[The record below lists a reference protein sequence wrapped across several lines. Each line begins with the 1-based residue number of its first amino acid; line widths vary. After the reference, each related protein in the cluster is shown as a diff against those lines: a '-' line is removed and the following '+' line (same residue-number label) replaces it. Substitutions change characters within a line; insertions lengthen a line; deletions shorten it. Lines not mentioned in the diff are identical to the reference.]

1 MARKREGKHDEVML
15 IPFLDILCSLIG
27 VLILIIVVVC
37 VAQTQKIKGRT
48 KEDLALAQQ
57 YQSLLSQQKEQ
68 QRAAEELQRKIAEAE
83 RRLLERSAQGRQ
95 RQQELLAKQQ
105 KLVELRKRLAL
116 AGEAERTRQEQATR
130 LQKAVEDLLA
140 QIETLTRE
148 QPRQQ
153 AELDRLKQELAARQK
168 KPDAKPPSVVVQPA
182 GSGSGGGRAL
192 YFVEAAGSGIVLYKG
207 KTERVRV
214 AQAAVGE
221 DRDYNAF
228 LQSVKDAGGASLIF
242 LVRRDGWSTYQRAAG
257 WAEQSFG
264 LVTGKLPIPGDGPID
279 LSSFDPR

>member
-37 VAQTQKIKGRT
+37 VAQTQKLRGRT
-48 KEDLALAQQ
+48 REDLALAQQ
-57 YQSLLSQQKEQ
+57 HQSLLAQQEA
-68 QRAAEELQRKIAEAE
+68 QRQAAAELQRKIAEAE

-95 RQQELLAKQQ
+95 QQQELLARQQ

-116 AGEAERTRQEQATR
+116 AGPSAQAQQEQAAR

-148 QPRQQ
+148 QPTVQ

-168 KPDAKPPSVVVQPA
+168 KPDAKPPSVVVRP
-182 GSGSGGGRAL
+182 SGTGAGGGRAL
-192 YFVEAAGSGIVLYKG
+192 YFVEAAGSGLVLYKG
-207 KTERVRV
+207 KTERVRI

-228 LQSVKDAGGASLIF
+228 LQSVKDAAGASLIF
-242 LVRRDGWSTYQRAAG
+242 LVRRDGWSSYQRAAG